1 MWVIVM
7 LILIPL
13 VILFICETGMPL
25 VIILILSIFAF
36 PLLVLLNSI
45 MRKWVSDG
53 SYDVNPHEQQINQKQ
68 KEHRIAQVKI
78 QEKYDN
84 DRIKD
89 GYCKYKNIPL
99 LRIPYWEFESNQY
112 KLNLLHF
119 INTNRS
125 NDPVE

>member
-13 VILFICETGMPL
+13 VIWFIFETGMPL
-25 VIILILSIFAF
+25 VIILIFSIFAF

-53 SYDVNPHEQQINQKQ
+53 SYDVNLHERQIEQKQ
-68 KEHRIAQVKI
+68 KEHRTTQVKA

-84 DRIKD
+84 DW
-89 GYCKYKNIPL
+89 GYI
-99 LRIPYWEFESNQY
+99 R
-112 KLNLLHF
+112 
-119 INTNRS
+119 
-125 NDPVE
+125 

>member
-36 PLLVLLNSI
+36 PLFVLLNSI

-53 SYDVNPHEQQINQKQ
+53 SYDINPYEQQINQKQ
-68 KEHRIAQVKI
+68 KEHRIAQVKA

-84 DRIKD
+84 DW
-89 GYCKYKNIPL
+89 GYI
-99 LRIPYWEFESNQY
+99 R
-112 KLNLLHF
+112 
-119 INTNRS
+119 
-125 NDPVE
+125 

>member
-13 VILFICETGMPL
+13 FVWFICETGMPL
-25 VIILILSIFAF
+25 IIILILSIFAL

-53 SYDVNPHEQQINQKQ
+53 SYDINPHEQQINQKQ

-84 DRIKD
+84 DW
-89 GYCKYKNIPL
+89 GYI
-99 LRIPYWEFESNQY
+99 R
-112 KLNLLHF
+112 
-119 INTNRS
+119 
-125 NDPVE
+125 

>member
-13 VILFICETGMPL
+13 VIWFICETGMPL

-53 SYDVNPHEQQINQKQ
+53 NYDVNPYEQQIEQKQ

-84 DRIKD
+84 DW
-89 GYCKYKNIPL
+89 GYI
-99 LRIPYWEFESNQY
+99 R
-112 KLNLLHF
+112 
-119 INTNRS
+119 
-125 NDPVE
+125 

>member
-13 VILFICETGMPL
+13 VIWFICETGMPL
-25 VIILILSIFAF
+25 VIILIFSIFAF

-53 SYDVNPHEQQINQKQ
+53 SYDVNLHERQIEQKQ
-68 KEHRIAQVKI
+68 KEHRITQVKA

-84 DRIKD
+84 DW
-89 GYCKYKNIPL
+89 GYI
-99 LRIPYWEFESNQY
+99 R
-112 KLNLLHF
+112 
-119 INTNRS
+119 
-125 NDPVE
+125 

>member
-13 VILFICETGMPL
+13 VILFICETGMPI

-53 SYDVNPHEQQINQKQ
+53 SYDVNLHEQQINQKQ
-68 KEHRIAQVKI
+68 KEHRIAQVKT

-84 DRIKD
+84 DW
-89 GYCKYKNIPL
+89 GYI
-99 LRIPYWEFESNQY
+99 R
-112 KLNLLHF
+112 
-119 INTNRS
+119 
-125 NDPVE
+125 

>member
-13 VILFICETGMPL
+13 VIWFICETGMPL

-53 SYDVNPHEQQINQKQ
+53 SYDINLYEQQINKKQ
-68 KEHRIAQVKI
+68 KEHRIAQVKA

-84 DRIKD
+84 DW
-89 GYCKYKNIPL
+89 GYI
-99 LRIPYWEFESNQY
+99 R
-112 KLNLLHF
+112 
-119 INTNRS
+119 
-125 NDPVE
+125 

>member
-13 VILFICETGMPL
+13 VIWFICETGMPL
-25 VIILILSIFAF
+25 IIILILSIFAF

-53 SYDVNPHEQQINQKQ
+53 SYDLNPYEQQINQKQ
-68 KEHRIAQVKI
+68 KEHRIAQVKT

-84 DRIKD
+84 DW
-89 GYCKYKNIPL
+89 GYI
-99 LRIPYWEFESNQY
+99 R
-112 KLNLLHF
+112 
-119 INTNRS
+119 
-125 NDPVE
+125 

>member
-1 MWVIVM
+1 MWVIAM

-13 VILFICETGMPL
+13 VILFICETSMPL

-53 SYDVNPHEQQINQKQ
+53 SYDVNLHEQQIEQKQ
-68 KEHRIAQVKI
+68 KEHRIAQVKT

-84 DRIKD
+84 DW
-89 GYCKYKNIPL
+89 GYI
-99 LRIPYWEFESNQY
+99 R
-112 KLNLLHF
+112 
-119 INTNRS
+119 
-125 NDPVE
+125 

>member
-13 VILFICETGMPL
+13 VIWFICETGMPL
-25 VIILILSIFAF
+25 IIILILSIFAF

-53 SYDVNPHEQQINQKQ
+53 SYDINPYEQQINQKQ

-78 QEKYDN
+78 QDKYDN
-84 DRIKD
+84 DW
-89 GYCKYKNIPL
+89 GYI
-99 LRIPYWEFESNQY
+99 R
-112 KLNLLHF
+112 
-119 INTNRS
+119 
-125 NDPVE
+125 

>member
-13 VILFICETGMPL
+13 VIWFICETGMPL
-25 VIILILSIFAF
+25 VLILSIFAF

-53 SYDVNPHEQQINQKQ
+53 SYDVNLHEQQINQKQ

-84 DRIKD
+84 DW
-89 GYCKYKNIPL
+89 GYI
-99 LRIPYWEFESNQY
+99 R
-112 KLNLLHF
+112 
-119 INTNRS
+119 
-125 NDPVE
+125 

>member
-13 VILFICETGMPL
+13 IIWFICETGMSL
-25 VIILILSIFAF
+25 VIILIFSIFAF

-53 SYDVNPHEQQINQKQ
+53 SYDINPHEQQINQKQ
-68 KEHRIAQVKI
+68 KEHRIAQVKA

-84 DRIKD
+84 DW
-89 GYCKYKNIPL
+89 GYI
-99 LRIPYWEFESNQY
+99 R
-112 KLNLLHF
+112 
-119 INTNRS
+119 
-125 NDPVE
+125 

>member
-13 VILFICETGMPL
+13 VIWFICETGMSL

-53 SYDVNPHEQQINQKQ
+53 SYDVNLHEQQINQKQ
-68 KEHRIAQVKI
+68 KEHRIAQVKT

-84 DRIKD
+84 DW
-89 GYCKYKNIPL
+89 GYI
-99 LRIPYWEFESNQY
+99 R
-112 KLNLLHF
+112 
-119 INTNRS
+119 
-125 NDPVE
+125 

>member
-13 VILFICETGMPL
+13 IIWFICETGMPL

-53 SYDVNPHEQQINQKQ
+53 SYDINPYEQQINQKQ
-68 KEHRIAQVKI
+68 KEHRMAQVKA

-84 DRIKD
+84 DW
-89 GYCKYKNIPL
+89 GYI
-99 LRIPYWEFESNQY
+99 R
-112 KLNLLHF
+112 
-119 INTNRS
+119 
-125 NDPVE
+125 

>member
-13 VILFICETGMPL
+13 VIWFICETGMPI

-53 SYDVNPHEQQINQKQ
+53 SYDVNLHEQQINQKQ
-68 KEHRIAQVKI
+68 KEHRIAQVKT

-84 DRIKD
+84 DWGCIR
-89 GYCKYKNIPL
+89 
-99 LRIPYWEFESNQY
+99 
-112 KLNLLHF
+112 
-119 INTNRS
+119 
-125 NDPVE
+125 

>member
-13 VILFICETGMPL
+13 VIWFICETGMPL

-45 MRKWVSDG
+45 VRKWVSDG
-53 SYDVNPHEQQINQKQ
+53 SYDVNPYEQQINQKQ
-68 KEHRIAQVKI
+68 KEHRIAQVKT

-84 DRIKD
+84 DW
-89 GYCKYKNIPL
+89 GYI
-99 LRIPYWEFESNQY
+99 R
-112 KLNLLHF
+112 
-119 INTNRS
+119 
-125 NDPVE
+125 

>member
-25 VIILILSIFAF
+25 IIILILSIFAF

-53 SYDVNPHEQQINQKQ
+53 SYDINLHEQQINQKQ
-68 KEHRIAQVKI
+68 KEHRIAQVKA

-84 DRIKD
+84 DW
-89 GYCKYKNIPL
+89 GYI
-99 LRIPYWEFESNQY
+99 R
-112 KLNLLHF
+112 
-119 INTNRS
+119 
-125 NDPVE
+125 

>member
-1 MWVIVM
+1 MWVRVM

-13 VILFICETGMPL
+13 VIWFICETGMPL

-36 PLLVLLNSI
+36 PLLVLFNSI

-53 SYDVNPHEQQINQKQ
+53 SYDVNPHEQQIEQKQ

-84 DRIKD
+84 DW
-89 GYCKYKNIPL
+89 GYI
-99 LRIPYWEFESNQY
+99 R
-112 KLNLLHF
+112 
-119 INTNRS
+119 
-125 NDPVE
+125 

>member
-25 VIILILSIFAF
+25 VIILIFSIFAF

-53 SYDVNPHEQQINQKQ
+53 SYDINLHEQQINQKQ
-68 KEHRIAQVKI
+68 KEHRIAQVKA

-84 DRIKD
+84 DW
-89 GYCKYKNIPL
+89 GYI
-99 LRIPYWEFESNQY
+99 R
-112 KLNLLHF
+112 
-119 INTNRS
+119 
-125 NDPVE
+125 

>member
-53 SYDVNPHEQQINQKQ
+53 SYDVNLHEQKINQKQ

-78 QEKYDN
+78 QDKYDN
-84 DRIKD
+84 DW
-89 GYCKYKNIPL
+89 GYI
-99 LRIPYWEFESNQY
+99 R
-112 KLNLLHF
+112 
-119 INTNRS
+119 
-125 NDPVE
+125 

>member
-7 LILIPL
+7 LVLIPL
-13 VILFICETGMPL
+13 VIWFICETGMPL

-53 SYDVNPHEQQINQKQ
+53 SYDINPHEQQINQKQ
-68 KEHRIAQVKI
+68 KEHRIAQIKA

-84 DRIKD
+84 DW
-89 GYCKYKNIPL
+89 GYI
-99 LRIPYWEFESNQY
+99 R
-112 KLNLLHF
+112 
-119 INTNRS
+119 
-125 NDPVE
+125 

>member
-13 VILFICETGMPL
+13 VIWFICETGMPL

-53 SYDVNPHEQQINQKQ
+53 SYEANLHEKTIEQKQ
-68 KEHRIAQVKI
+68 KEYRIAQVKA
-78 QEKYDN
+78 QDKYDN
-84 DRIKD
+84 DW
-89 GYCKYKNIPL
+89 GYI
-99 LRIPYWEFESNQY
+99 R
-112 KLNLLHF
+112 
-119 INTNRS
+119 
-125 NDPVE
+125 

>member
-1 MWVIVM
+1 M

-13 VILFICETGMPL
+13 VIWFICETGMSL

-53 SYDVNPHEQQINQKQ
+53 SYDINPHEQQINQKQ
-68 KEHRIAQVKI
+68 KEHRIAQVKA

-84 DRIKD
+84 DW
-89 GYCKYKNIPL
+89 GYI
-99 LRIPYWEFESNQY
+99 R
-112 KLNLLHF
+112 
-119 INTNRS
+119 
-125 NDPVE
+125 

>member
-13 VILFICETGMPL
+13 VIWFICETGMPL

-53 SYDVNPHEQQINQKQ
+53 SYDINPYEQQINQKQ
-68 KEHRIAQVKI
+68 KEHRIAQVKT

-84 DRIKD
+84 DW
-89 GYCKYKNIPL
+89 GYI
-99 LRIPYWEFESNQY
+99 R
-112 KLNLLHF
+112 
-119 INTNRS
+119 
-125 NDPVE
+125 

>member
-1 MWVIVM
+1 M

-13 VILFICETGMPL
+13 VIWFICETGMPL

-53 SYDVNPHEQQINQKQ
+53 SYDINPYEQQINQKQ
-68 KEHRIAQVKI
+68 KEHRIAQVKA

-84 DRIKD
+84 DW
-89 GYCKYKNIPL
+89 GYI
-99 LRIPYWEFESNQY
+99 R
-112 KLNLLHF
+112 
-119 INTNRS
+119 
-125 NDPVE
+125 

>member
-53 SYDVNPHEQQINQKQ
+53 SYDINLHEQQINQKQ
-68 KEHRIAQVKI
+68 KEHRIAQVRT

-84 DRIKD
+84 DW
-89 GYCKYKNIPL
+89 GYI
-99 LRIPYWEFESNQY
+99 R
-112 KLNLLHF
+112 
-119 INTNRS
+119 
-125 NDPVE
+125 

>member
-13 VILFICETGMPL
+13 VIWFICETGMPL
-25 VIILILSIFAF
+25 VIILIISIFAF

-53 SYDVNPHEQQINQKQ
+53 SYDINPHEQQINQKQ
-68 KEHRIAQVKI
+68 KENRIAQVKT

-84 DRIKD
+84 DW
-89 GYCKYKNIPL
+89 GYI
-99 LRIPYWEFESNQY
+99 R
-112 KLNLLHF
+112 
-119 INTNRS
+119 
-125 NDPVE
+125 